1 MNFIKK
7 IGLLFTLIPTVA
19 CASTQTTQPVTPS
32 PITIT
37 QPSGVTQVN
46 IVSVQDIGYDEN
58 NISRT
63 LLYYTSNGILYVIMQ
78 SGKSCN
84 YAAGVSSVKY
94 DNTKLLIDPNAS
106 CSTSLK
112 TAKKL
117 ETW

>member
-7 IGLLFTLIPTVA
+7 IGILFTLIPTVA
-19 CASTQTTQPVTPS
+19 CASSPTPQSVTPS

-63 LLYYTSNGILYVIMQ
+63 LMYYTSNGILYAIMQ

-84 YAAGVSSVKY
+84 YTAGVSSVKY
-94 DNTKLLIDPNAS
+94 DNAKLLIDPNAS
-106 CSTSLK
+106 CSMSLK
-112 TAKKL
+112 TAKN
-117 ETW
+117 

>member
-19 CASTQTTQPVTPS
+19 CASTHTTQPVTPS

-63 LLYYTSNGILYVIMQ
+63 LMYYTSNGILYATMQ

-84 YAAGVSSVKY
+84 YVDGIASVKY

-106 CSTSLK
+106 CDMSSK
-112 TAKKL
+112 SAKKI
-117 ETW
+117 EIW